1 MDDFAPYY
9 ETGSA
14 EARIDFYARRS
25 VGEVVTDAVAFV
37 RQEGRAFWVA
47 VARPMLPYA
56 VVGSML
62 TAAGYADIALGVWT
76 ELLANLALMM
86 AGLLLAG
93 GTYGYIEHYVN
104 EKESPT
110 EADVAVAARAN
121 FGPLFGIGLAVG
133 VGGGIIGFVL
143 VLFVLAMQDSVVGLA
158 TVVMVG
164 VAVLLALMPVAS
176 LWPAARCLD
185 EARGNHAAR
194 MWDLTRP
201 GRRWHAAIGLALI
214 VLFYQVIMGA
224 GPVFLGEGLLWS
236 GQTFAGGPDWLG
248 GAVGL
253 VVGVA
258 TVAGTVLA
266 ALGSVLLAMFYYTL
280 MEHSEGI
287 RLQGRVRDLER
298 DLGPAEAL
306 ELSPR
311 PRRGF
316 DGPDDAQKPS
326 ERPAR

>member
-76 ELLANLALMM
+76 ELLANLALMV

-110 EADVAVAARAN
+110 EADVAARAN

-143 VLFVLAMQDSVVGLA
+143 VLFVLARFFEAVVWYETGLFA
-158 TVVMVG
+158 TQLVD
-164 VAVLLALMPVAS
+164 PVTLS
-176 LWPAARCLD
+176 FKKLRTILEC
-185 EARGNHAAR
+185 RG
-194 MWDLTRP
+194 
-201 GRRWHAAIGLALI
+201 
-214 VLFYQVIMGA
+214 
-224 GPVFLGEGLLWS
+224 LG
-236 GQTFAGGPDWLG
+236 
-248 GAVGL
+248 
-253 VVGVA
+253 
-258 TVAGTVLA
+258 
-266 ALGSVLLAMFYYTL
+266 
-280 MEHSEGI
+280 
-287 RLQGRVRDLER
+287 
-298 DLGPAEAL
+298 
-306 ELSPR
+306 
-311 PRRGF
+311 
-316 DGPDDAQKPS
+316 
-326 ERPAR
+326 